1 MLIRPICFPLPDI
14 PFKLLQ
20 LLHMYA
26 DGSQICYH
34 LTSLYPHEHFY
45 IDTPLINLANLSR
58 GVIQLF
64 LPQTPNASS
73 YNTCSSIIEDYFFL
87 IYFT

>member
-1 MLIRPICFPLPDI
+1 MLICLICFPLPDI
-14 PFKLLQ
+14 PFILLQ

-45 IDTPLINLANLSR
+45 IDTPLVSLANLSR

-64 LPQTPNASS
+64 LPQTPDAFF

-87 IYFT
+87 FYST